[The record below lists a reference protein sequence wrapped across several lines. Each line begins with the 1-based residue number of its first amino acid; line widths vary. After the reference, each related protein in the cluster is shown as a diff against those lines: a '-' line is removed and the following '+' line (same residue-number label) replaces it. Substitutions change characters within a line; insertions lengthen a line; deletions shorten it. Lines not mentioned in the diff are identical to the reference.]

1 MNIMVNNYCNLRCSY
16 CFAST
21 EMYEKAE
28 KQNMKEKDFFKVLTY
43 LKRNG
48 IREVRIIGGE
58 PTIHPKFK
66 EFLQIVTRDP
76 WFESIF
82 IFSNCTFSMEVLYEI
97 MVAAKKKKV
106 VVLPNYNEK
115 EFLGKRGEVVEKNLK
130 TLTKCGIVKTL
141 GINIY
146 SKDFNYSYAIKKA
159 EELGI
164 RQIRWSI
171 TTPNYKLSEDFDVK
185 SYFRGFYG
193 VLRGFLRECREKGIY
208 AMLDCN
214 TIPPCVFTED
224 EKREL
229 LSYKEDLFDR
239 TDCNVILDVNPQ
251 LEIFRCFGMSEG
263 YHEKLKSKKTIGEVR
278 DGMVEEFRGVEEIL
292 LLDECRECEIYEKQ
306 GRSCSCLVYRRGQ
319 KQK

>member
-43 LKRNG
+43 LKKNG

-58 PTIHPKFK
+58 PTIHPKFID
-66 EFLQIVTRDP
+66 FLKIITRDH

-97 MVAAKKKKV
+97 MLASKKKKV

-115 EFLGKRGEVVEKNLK
+115 EFLGKRGERVEKNLES
-130 TLTKCGIVKTL
+130 LVKCGIVKTL

-146 SKDFNYSYAIKKA
+146 SEKFDYSYALDKAKK
-159 EELGI
+159 LGI
-164 RQIRWSI
+164 KQIRWSI
-171 TTPNYKLSEDFDVK
+171 TTPNYKLSENFEVK
-185 SYFRGFYG
+185 EYFRGFYS
-193 VLRGFLRECREKGIY
+193 VLKGFLKECSEKGIY

-214 TIPPCVFTED
+214 TIPPCVFTEE
-224 EKREL
+224 EKIEL
-229 LSYKEDLFDR
+229 LSYKADLFDR
-239 TDCNVILDVNPQ
+239 TDCNVILDINPQ

-263 YHEKLKSKKTIGEVR
+263 YHEKLRSKKTLEEVTKDMKKEFKEIEEEKLFSECGEC
-278 DGMVEEFRGVEEIL
+278 D
-292 LLDECRECEIYEKQ
+292 IYEKQ
-306 GRSCSCLVYRRGQ
+306 GKSCSCLVYRGN
-319 KQK
+319 